1 MFRKVAVAVDG
12 SAHAV
17 AAVRLAAE
25 VAKAHGAKLVIM
37 HVMRHLGSDR
47 IPAGLEELE
56 HMEHVRV
63 SEADMLR
70 AVADEVISAARDAAT
85 TAGVSVVETVIEDG
99 DPASRIIAYCTDNGV
114 DLVVLSRR
122 GLGTFTGMLVGSVS
136 QKVANAAP
144 CPCLLTPVA

>member
-12 SAHAV
+12 SPHAK
-17 AAVRLAAE
+17 AAARLAAE

-70 AVADEVISAARDAAT
+70 AVANEIITEARDVVTSAGAT
-85 TAGVSVVETVIEDG
+85 DVETVIEDG

-114 DLVVLSRR
+114 DLIVLSRR
-122 GLGTFTGMLVGSVS
+122 GLGRFTGMLIGSVS
-136 QKVANAAP
+136 QKVSNAAP
-144 CPCLLTPVA
+144 CPCLLTPVV